1 MANDVIPSAEARSR
15 LPSIIEELVEQPD
28 RTYEVGRQRRR
39 EVVLLSASRFDDF
52 AERESAL
59 SDLAWAAFAQERV
72 ENPSSDPL
80 NWEEAQQRRRRQ
92 AS

>member
-1 MANDVIPSAEARSR
+1 VANHVIPSTEARSR

-52 AERESAL
+52 TEREAAL
-59 SDLAWAAFAQERV
+59 SDLAWAAFAAERV
-72 ENPSSDPL
+72 AHPSSEPL
-80 NWEEAQQRRRRQ
+80 SWEEARRRRRQ